1 MSYIAILVHSIK
13 LNLIDDDD
21 KDEECHILQDLC
33 IQVIISQRNKN
44 GKYLFIKEH
53 KTKSRTKTCEL
64 CNDLHSC
71 KFLFPR
77 R

>member
-1 MSYIAILVHSIK
+1 MSYIAILVHSIE

-44 GKYLFIKEH
+44 QKISVYQG
-53 KTKSRTKTCEL
+53 TQNTTCEL

-71 KFLFPR
+71 KFLFPLR
-77 R
+77 